1 VKYSASLYTPACT
14 RLCALQGTLS
24 GADGAG
30 SSGAAG
36 SNSGSGSGGQLSA
49 DDVEPVHTTD
59 TDSIRRRYTS
69 LEKGPR
75 SAKEPM
81 FTDYKS
87 LFKPNLIIEFGEDS
101 PR

>member
-1 VKYSASLYTPACT
+1 
-14 RLCALQGTLS
+14 
-24 GADGAG
+24 
-30 SSGAAG
+30 
-36 SNSGSGSGGQLSA
+36 
-49 DDVEPVHTTD
+49 VHTTD

-101 PR
+101 PRCDSPPLL